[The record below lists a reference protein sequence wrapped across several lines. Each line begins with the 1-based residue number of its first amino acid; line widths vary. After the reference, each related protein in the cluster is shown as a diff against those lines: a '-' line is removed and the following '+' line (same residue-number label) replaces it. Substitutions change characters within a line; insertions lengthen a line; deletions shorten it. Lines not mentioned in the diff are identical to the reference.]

1 MKIFIYFVFLVG
13 LLGWPASVLAM
24 DEEESLSTGFN
35 NYDELDVE
43 YNLDEN
49 DADSQNDNNPDGRVL
64 ANNDTSENGR
74 KPYDYPEHGQS
85 CGCTFCKLRFKSPQ
99 RDLYTKRVGNF
110 ETPLM
115 YKAKTEQKKAP
126 EVKEQK
132 SHGLSANDHGR
143 SRPISNHLGIEDLPN
158 VLDGVV
164 NDARTTPIRGRLN
177 FDNLARDRSDRTMT
191 IESRVR
197 RLHLGTS
204 ASNTNLNDVYTI
216 TPDSSLVPDMT
227 TEVYENNHD
236 DPTYMY
242 HVNADMVHQQL
253 EFEIADENSDDN
265 ITPQPMTDDGELEL
279 EYKQDTPHDDVNT
292 LATARIK
299 RKLDFVN
306 SAHDPNDHYGNPA
319 QSPVKRQLNFGNP
332 AYDANE
338 EYNYPIPPGL
348 TRRVDHRNSV
358 PVEPTSLPPRNQ
370 SPYSQMVAELIS
382 GSVPFQ
388 YKDDD
393 QTRNVNPS
401 VYTRIDHSKH
411 GNKKKRPIRYHSYLY
426 CDEPVPIFSSPE
438 ETLSPVKKRGHNT
451 KKPLFQNQSNRGY
464 LHKTGLMDF
473 GPYMKIG
480 SSNYHDTMNT
490 KNTGRFKVWEDSG
503 DKENMDP
510 NNIVTTIAYN
520 QLAFRDNDDE
530 NADPNIVTT
539 IAYNQLAFPGNDEN
553 SNSGSTVVYQSD
565 EAECANDENGC
576 NPGSGKKENVSENNK
591 NDESSYNQ
599 FENISPFK
607 FRWNNSSPNS
617 NRWPVWKDSPQLN
630 GNVNGNTDHDDMKT
644 HKDHSATQQD
654 DSDYDE
660 IYQKILRMNLTLL
673 SDKPGNVLC
682 NVTSESVVVMRL

>member
-1 MKIFIYFVFLVG
+1 MEAIMKIFIYFVFLVG

-35 NYDELDVE
+35 NYYELDVE
-43 YNLDEN
+43 YKLDDN
-49 DADSQNDNNPDGRVL
+49 DADSQNDNNSDGRVL

-85 CGCTFCKLRFKSPQ
+85 CGCTFCKLGFKSPQ

-126 EVKEQK
+126 EVKEHK

-158 VLDGVV
+158 VLNGAV

-227 TEVYENNHD
+227 TEVYD
-236 DPTYMY
+236 
-242 HVNADMVHQQL
+242 A
-253 EFEIADENSDDN
+253 NSDDN

-306 SAHDPNDHYGNPA
+306 SAHNLNDDYGNPA
-319 QSPVKRQLNFGNP
+319 QSPVKRQLNFGNS

-338 EYNYPIPPGL
+338 EYNYPVPPGL

-393 QTRNVNPS
+393 QTRKFNVNPS

-426 CDEPVPIFSSPE
+426 CDEPVPIFSSPK
-438 ETLSPVKKRGHNT
+438 KKR
-451 KKPLFQNQSNRGY
+451 SEE
-464 LHKTGLMDF
+464 KT
-473 GPYMKIG
+473 
-480 SSNYHDTMNT
+480 SERQYHDRI
-490 KNTGRFKVWEDSG
+490 GVG
-503 DKENMDP
+503 V
-510 NNIVTTIAYN
+510 I
-520 QLAFRDNDDE
+520 
-530 NADPNIVTT
+530 
-539 IAYNQLAFPGNDEN
+539 
-553 SNSGSTVVYQSD
+553 
-565 EAECANDENGC
+565 
-576 NPGSGKKENVSENNK
+576 
-591 NDESSYNQ
+591 
-599 FENISPFK
+599 
-607 FRWNNSSPNS
+607 
-617 NRWPVWKDSPQLN
+617 
-630 GNVNGNTDHDDMKT
+630 
-644 HKDHSATQQD
+644 
-654 DSDYDE
+654 
-660 IYQKILRMNLTLL
+660 
-673 SDKPGNVLC
+673 
-682 NVTSESVVVMRL
+682 